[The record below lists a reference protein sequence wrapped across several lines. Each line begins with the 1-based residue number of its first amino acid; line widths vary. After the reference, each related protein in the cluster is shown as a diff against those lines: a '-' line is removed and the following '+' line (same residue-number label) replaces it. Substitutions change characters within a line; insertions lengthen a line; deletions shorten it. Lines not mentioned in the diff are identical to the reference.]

1 MKRLLRGFYIY
12 LYKLKVT
19 RFTQVNL
26 GVNRINTVILYTNGI
41 LYRLVHVFKEQ
52 IDFKELCSASLPA
65 PAIFWKM
72 KEQKFSK

>member
-12 LYKLKVT
+12 LYELKVT

-26 GVNRINTVILYTNGI
+26 GVNRINTIILYTNDI

-52 IDFKELCSASLPA
+52 IDFKELCSASLPT
-65 PAIFWKM
+65 PAIFGK
-72 KEQKFSK
+72 